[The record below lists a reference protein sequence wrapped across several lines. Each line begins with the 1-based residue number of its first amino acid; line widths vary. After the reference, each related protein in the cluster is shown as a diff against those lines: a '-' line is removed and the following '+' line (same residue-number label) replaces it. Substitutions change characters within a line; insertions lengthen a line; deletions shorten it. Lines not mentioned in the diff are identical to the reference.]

1 MKKLIK
7 EYRKLLIILAIPY
20 LFIVLS
26 SIIKV
31 NYDITTPAV
40 ISKVSSEITIG
51 NSDICNVNTVS
62 VYSYSKV
69 SLLNY
74 LLGLIHKNAQVE
86 KTYEYQ
92 VTDTNQ
98 IYSSGVIQKRVSIY
112 NAIISGYQAAGYQEI
127 VDESS
132 FKGYIIHTL
141 YSYASEELQ
150 VGDIITKFEGKE
162 LKGLTGNNEFEV
174 ATENLLFEKDKKYQ
188 ITVLRQ
194 VEETKNNYVT
204 KELEFEI
211 STEYYYNKENKKIA
225 SLGIATYEYVVPT
238 KNQTIPSYSW
248 QYGNSIGPSGGLME
262 ALYVYDSLKSNTL
275 TNGLRIV
282 GTGTVDVYGN
292 AGPIGGIYQKVIAAH
307 LANADIFFVP
317 VSSLEEE
324 IYTKESNYLEALSSY
339 QNLKNPKMKL
349 VIVSSLNDIINY
361 LENN

>member
-1 MKKLIK
+1 MKKFIK
-7 EYRKLLIILAIPY
+7 EYKKLLIIIAIPY

-40 ISKVSSEITIG
+40 ISKVSSEINIG

-74 LLGLIHKNAQVE
+74 LIGLINKNAQIE
-86 KTYEYQ
+86 KYQ

-98 IYSSGVIQKRVSIY
+98 MYSSGVIQKRVSIY

-127 VDESS
+127 IDENS

-141 YSYASEELQ
+141 SSYASEKLQ
-150 VGDIITKFEGKE
+150 VGDIITRFEGKD
-162 LKGLTGNNEFEV
+162 LKGLTGNNEFEL
-174 ATENLLFEKDKKYQ
+174 ATENLLFEKNKKYQ
-188 ITVLRQ
+188 IAVLRQ
-194 VEETKNNYVT
+194 VEETKNNYIT
-204 KELEFEI
+204 KEFEFEI
-211 STEYYYNKENKKIA
+211 STEYYYNKEDKKIA

-238 KNQTIPSYSW
+238 KNQNIPSYSW
-248 QYGNSIGPSGGLME
+248 QYGNSIGPSGGLMQ
-262 ALYVYDSLKSNTL
+262 ALYVYDSLKNNNL
-275 TNGLRIV
+275 TKGLRIV
-282 GTGTVDVYGN
+282 GTGTVDAYGN
-292 AGPIGGIYQKVIAAH
+292 AGPIGGIYQKVLAAH

-324 IYTKESNYLEALSSY
+324 IYMNESNYLEAISSY

-349 VIVSSLNDIINY
+349 VVVSSLNDIINY
-361 LENN
+361 LKNS